1 MANNKDFKVKNGIQP
16 TVYHEGV
23 GSVTSGSTTTG
34 YNTVDNWAYDSVSFS
49 VSSQS
54 TDPYGVAFKSD
65 GTKMYIAELSGDRI
79 YQYSLSTAYDIST
92 ASYDS
97 VSLNTSSQD
106 NPVDVIFKPDGTKLY
121 ICGSNNSNIYQY
133 SLSTAWDLSTAS
145 YDSVTFST
153 SSQDIYPYGITF
165 NNDGTKIF
173 LVGNQNNRL
182 YQYSLS
188 TAYDISTMS
197 YSSQYF
203 SFSSQDS
210 GMTGISFNSDG
221 TKMYAVGFSSDT
233 VYQYSLSTAYDVTSI
248 SYDSLSFSVSSQ
260 DSQPWSIVFN
270 SDGSKGYVV
279 GHANDTIYQ
288 YSTGSTLTTNTLD
301 LSTGSVFEITPTSD
315 IQIGLSNPAAS
326 GTVSAATL
334 LLDGAANVTPYDLAN
349 AAYDSIS
356 LNVGTQGLNPY
367 GLTFGDSGTKMYSL
381 SFANDTVF
389 QYTLSTA
396 WDLST
401 ASYAFKSFSVTSTS
415 PEPQAL
421 RFSSDGTKFYVT
433 DNNAQEVNQYNCST
447 AWDVSTASH
456 ATVFSTSSQGSEP
469 AGLDFK
475 TDGTKMY
482 VAFASGTDSIAE
494 YNLSTAW
501 DLSTASYSQNSTT
514 INTTPNTS
522 GIMFKNDG
530 TVLYTTSR
538 FTTDAIN
545 EYSLSTAWDVST
557 LSYVQNFLVGTEDN
571 DPTDLYIKPDGTKM
585 YMVGYSTDYVYQY
598 SLASSVGYTITYD
611 TPLQWSGGTAPD
623 SPAIGETDVLT
634 FTTRDGGTT
643 YQAAI
648 AIDGAA

>member
-1 MANNKDFKVKNGIQP
+1 MANNKDFKVKNGIKP
-16 TVYHEGV
+16 TAYHEAV
-23 GSVTSGSTTTG
+23 GTVTSGTEY
-34 YNTVDNWAYDSVSFS
+34 YNLAN
-49 VSSQS
+49 
-54 TDPYGVAFKSD
+54 
-65 GTKMYIAELSGDRI
+65 
-79 YQYSLSTAYDIST
+79 

-97 VSLNTSSQD
+97 VSKSLASQNNSPMGLYFTD
-106 NPVDVIFKPDGTKLY
+106 DGTQMFMV
-121 ICGSNNSNIYQY
+121 GASADEVNQY
-133 SLSTAWDLSTAS
+133 SLSTAWDVSTLTYVRVLALSESIPSGIFFKDDGYKMYIIGYGGDNVYEHTLTTAWDISTGTITHTENISSVDSVPFGLFFKPDGTKMYHSAANNIKLAEYDLSTAWDLS
-145 YDSVTFST
+145 TVSFNQYSPTIISQPRQPFFTPDGLRVFIASNASDDVTE
-153 SSQDIYPYGITF
+153 
-165 NNDGTKIF
+165 
-173 LVGNQNNRL
+173 
-182 YQYSLS
+182 YSLS
-188 TAYDISTMS
+188 TAWDVSTLS
-197 YSSQYF
+197 YVREFDVSSQETNPVALF
-203 SFSSQDS
+203 FKD
-210 GMTGISFNSDG
+210 DG
-221 TKMYAVGFSSDT
+221 SKMYVAGSSTDT
-233 VYQYSLSTAYDVTSI
+233 VYQYSTA
-248 SYDSLSFSVSSQ
+248 L
-260 DSQPWSIVFN
+260 N
-270 SDGSKGYVV
+270 
-279 GHANDTIYQ
+279 
-288 YSTGSTLTTNTLD
+288 TNTLD

-315 IQIGLSNPAAS
+315 FQIKLSNPAAS
-326 GTVSAATL
+326 GTVSQATL
-334 LLDGAANVTPYDLAN
+334 LLTGAANVTPYDLAN

-367 GLTFGDSGTKMYSL
+367 GLTFGDNGTKMYSL

-401 ASYAFKSFSVTSTS
+401 ASYASKSFSVTSTS

-433 DNNAQEVNQYNCST
+433 DNGAQEVNQYNCST

-469 AGLDFK
+469 AALDFK

-538 FTTDAIN
+538 FTTNAIN

-557 LSYVQNFLVGTEDN
+557 LSYVQNFLVGTEDGN
-571 DPTDLYIKPDGTKM
+571 PTDLYIKPDGTKM

-598 SLASSVGYTITYD
+598 SLSSSVGYTVTYD
-611 TPLQWSGGTAPD
+611 SAIKWAGGTYGYFITPAVAPTN
-623 SPAIGETDVLT
+623 PALGKTDVMT
-634 FTTRDGGTT
+634 FSTRDGGTS
-643 YQAAI
+643 YQATV
-648 AIDGAA
+648 AIDGA